1 MNKELMMKTIF
12 EKLQKG
18 IPPVWDG
25 KASIEYMKENGCHHW
40 KQMEW
45 PGFYFQF
52 MCEKTLSKDNFMECP
67 GKKYGKVEFDGFRD
81 INWDFKAHSIDPV
94 KKDGGKI
101 PTNGYNETMRAID
114 QYGQVCFII
123 ASGVSIYDT
132 DGSFKKWHDELKG
145 GISKYEKERVE
156 RKAPSRRRKTSFSF
170 DELVFV
176 WVNAETIQYCG
187 KFQSAFRNSN
197 GTARN
202 AKVMI
207 DVNNTNLEIYKFKIN
222 K

>member
-1 MNKELMMKTIF
+1 MNKELMMQTIY

-18 IPPVWDG
+18 LPHIWDG
-25 KASIEYMKENGCHHW
+25 KASIEYMKETGCHHW

-52 MCEKTLSKDNFMECP
+52 MCENILGENDFMECP
-67 GKKYGKVEFDGFRD
+67 GKKYGNVEFDGFKI
-81 INWDFKAHSIDPV
+81 INWDFKAHSIDPA
-94 KKDGGKI
+94 KRDGGKI
-101 PTNGYNETMRAID
+101 PTNGYDETMQAINE
-114 QYGQVCFII
+114 YGQVCFIVG
-123 ASGVSIYDT
+123 SGVSTYDT

>member
-1 MNKELMMKTIF
+1 MNKEQMMRTIL
-12 EKLQKG
+12 EKLQNG
-18 IPPVWDG
+18 LPPVWDG
-25 KASIEYMKENGCHHW
+25 KASIEYMKDNDCRHW

-52 MCEKTLSKDNFMECP
+52 MCETILGKDGFMECP
-67 GKKYGKVEFDGFRD
+67 GKKYGNVEFDGFKI
-81 INWDFKAHSIDPV
+81 INWDFKAHSIDLS
-94 KKDGGKI
+94 KKNNNKI
-101 PTNGYNETMRAID
+101 PTNGYSETMSAINE
-114 QYGQVCFII
+114 YGQVCFIV
-123 ASGVSIYDT
+123 ASGVSSYDT

-145 GISKYEKERVE
+145 GISKYELERVE

-170 DELVFV
+170 DELIFVFV
-176 WVNAETIQYCG
+176 NADTIKYCG

-197 GTARN
+197 GTPRN

-207 DVNNTNLEIYKFKIN
+207 DINNPNLEIYKFKIN